1 MITKDNFRDL
11 LVILNFKED
20 EQILY
25 KNFDKTNTFL
35 KVDFQHQKL
44 IYPERKGFIINEK
57 QITNFTQNE
66 NFVVFECVHRLLE
79 KGYKPEHIELEPR
92 WKVGHGTSGGRAD
105 ILVKNQENNP
115 LLLIECKTAG
125 REFKKAWD
133 ETLNDG
139 GQLFT
144 YAQQISQ
151 TQFLALY
158 TSDFEPKT
166 NELTTKQRIIS
177 HKDNQVILSQDENLK
192 PFAQATNV
200 QRRYQVWKETYKLE
214 FTEKGIFEENI
225 QPYQIGKSKY
235 TLRIDTK
242 PIDATDKKGKYHD
255 FRTFLRKHN
264 IARRENA
271 FEVLVNLFLC
281 KIVDEEQNKN
291 DLKFYWKG
299 MAYDNYFDF
308 VDRLQDLYQIGMREF
323 LNEEITYISNRQID
337 EAFWTVKNKRNAT
350 KKEIQKYF
358 RQLKFFTNNA
368 FSFIDTSNRQK
379 FERNVK
385 VLVEIVQMWQN
396 LRLKTKEQ
404 NQFLGDMFEYFLD
417 NSIKQSEGQFFTP
430 LPICKFIVTALP
442 LETQIQE
449 TSEPL
454 KVIDYAC
461 GAGHFLTE
469 YAQQIKPL
477 VEKYKEI
484 DLSRYYETIFGIE
497 KEDRLAKIS
506 KVSAYMFGQDQIQIL
521 DQDALDNIPE
531 IQANSCNILVA
542 NPPFAVEDFL
552 KNLPEKQQET
562 YQLHH
567 ISGLNSGTN
576 NIQCFFI
583 ERAKQIL
590 APNGLVGIIVPSS
603 VLSNSDAMHIATREI
618 LLKFFD
624 IVSIVELGNG
634 TFGKTGTTT
643 VILFL
648 RRKARRPEPA
658 EHYSNRVQDFFEG
671 IREGDKDLIEYQD
684 LHWIRAYCEHTELP
698 YESYRKF
705 LNLNLTGW
713 QNLDDLEDLLKTD
726 IFKDYQ
732 ADFQKVTAIK
742 NLKKKSIFKKKSA
755 EEKKEI
761 LTRKFIAYLYEIEQD
776 KLLYFILAQDNPQEV
791 LIVKSPSNNKEQKQ
805 FLGYEWSGTKGKE
818 GIKYYGGETVYD
830 IITPLFD
837 PKNRDN
843 ADKISFAI
851 RQNFSANPLKELPQ
865 HCTYASLTDMLDF
878 SRKDFS
884 KAFSLTP
891 KKTIQIQTK
900 WNLVK
905 LGDLVETLN
914 GLWVGKKAPFKKV
927 TVIRNTNF
935 KKGGRLDLSDVA
947 VLDVEQKQYVKRKL
961 KFGDI
966 IIEKSGGSQTQAIGR
981 VVFFDKK
988 DGDYS
993 YSNFTSRLR
1002 LFNSEIKAK
1011 YLFLFLNYFYELGYT
1026 FYFQSGMSGIKNL
1039 NFEGYLS
1046 IKIPLP
1052 PLKVQNQIVEECETI
1067 DKETQKAEETVQK
1080 LRAEIEESLQN
1091 IEGKA
1096 VKLNEITS
1104 KIGSGA
1110 TPRGGENAYKESG
1123 INLIRSQNI
1132 YDDGFRLKG
1141 LAFIDEKQAKKL
1153 SNVVV
1158 QKNDVL
1164 FNITGASVTR
1174 CCVIEEKYLPARVN
1188 QHVAIIRPNEKVMS
1202 KYLQSILTSLKI
1214 KKQLL
1219 DIAGSSATREAITKI
1234 QLEEF
1239 KIPVPSLSE
1248 QKKLVAKLEKI
1259 EKQIA
1264 QNQEIIAK
1272 ASSRKQAVMEK
1283 YL

>member
-11 LVILNFKED
+11 LVNLNFKED
-20 EQILY
+20 AQILY

-44 IYPERKGFIINEK
+44 IYPERKGLIINEK
-57 QITNFTQNE
+57 QITNFSRPE

-92 WKVGHGTSGGRAD
+92 WKVGHGPSGGRAD

-115 LLLIECKTAG
+115 LLLIECKTPG

-634 TFGKTGTTT
+634 TFGKTGTNT

-658 EHYSNRVQDFFEG
+658 QHYSNRVQDFFEG

-732 ADFQKVTAIK
+732 ADFQKTTAIK

-818 GIKYYGGETVYD
+818 GIKYYGGETVHD

-851 RQNFSANPLKELPQ
+851 RQNFTNNPLKELPQ

-891 KKTIQIQTK
+891 KKKIQIQTK
-900 WNLVK
+900 WDLVK
-905 LGDLVETLN
+905 LGTLCELPQYGAN
-914 GLWVGKKAPFKKV
+914 EKAIDGNPIDNYRYIRITDIDDKGNLNNDFKTVQNVDKKYILDDGDFLFARSGNTVGKTFLYKSVMGKALYAGYLIRFK
-927 TVIRNTNF
+927 T
-935 KKGGRLDLSDVA
+935 
-947 VLDVEQKQYVKRKL
+947 KRKEL
-961 KFGDI
+961 LPEYLNAYTYMNIYKKWVNHTQTGT
-966 IIEKSGGSQTQAIGR
+966 SQPNINAQM
-981 VVFFDKK
+981 
-988 DGDYS
+988 
-993 YSNFTSRLR
+993 YSN
-1002 LFNSEIKAK
+1002 
-1011 YLFLFLNYFYELGYT
+1011 
-1026 FYFQSGMSGIKNL
+1026 M
-1039 NFEGYLS
+1039 
-1046 IKIPLP
+1046 KIPLP

-1080 LRAEIEESLQN
+1080 LRAEIEEKVQQVYESQANFIEIRKVSVN
-1091 IEGKA
+1091 IQYG
-1096 VKLNEITS
+1096 LNEKMNTVEKGY
-1104 KIGSGA
+1104 KIFRMNEIIAGRMNDNGQMKYA
-1110 TPRGGENAYKESG
+1110 DILEEEFQKYKLEKGDILFNRTNSIEHVGKTG
-1123 INLIRSQNI
+1123 IFDLEGNYCFASYLIRI
-1132 YDDGFRLKG
+1132 KT
-1141 LAFIDEKQAKKL
+1141 DEKQINSFFL
-1153 SNVVV
+1153 NYMMNSNNF
-1158 QKNDVL
+1158 Q
-1164 FNITGASVTR
+1164 
-1174 CCVIEEKYLPARVN
+1174 
-1188 QHVAIIRPNEKVMS
+1188 
-1202 KYLQSILTSLKI
+1202 
-1214 KKQLL
+1214 
-1219 DIAGSSATREAITKI
+1219 REAKSKASKSINQVNINATI
-1234 QLEEF
+1234 MGNIE
-1239 KIPVPSLSE
+1239 IPVPSLSE

-1259 EKQIA
+1259 ENQIA